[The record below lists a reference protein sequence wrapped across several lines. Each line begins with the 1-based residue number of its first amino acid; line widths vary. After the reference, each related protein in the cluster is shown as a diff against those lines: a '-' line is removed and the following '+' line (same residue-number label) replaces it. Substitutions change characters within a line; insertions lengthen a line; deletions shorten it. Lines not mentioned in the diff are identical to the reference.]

1 MTQTEN
7 HYVIIVHG
15 TFNAPTEG
23 GPPLW
28 YQPGGAFAKKLQ
40 AELTKRNPEFKGA
53 VWRGWPDGKGE
64 ADEKPRFIHW
74 SGANTHPARVEAG
87 KSLCVTMLNILAQDP
102 NARLHLVGH
111 SHGGNVVLK
120 ALEAYGRALTGY
132 EASYKQWK
140 AKETEAAKKGETVPK
155 IEADDDTPDEFLIAL
170 EAHSNELFAHFDA
183 VKAQLGEAWGERP
196 LADAPEVH
204 RIGRI
209 VTLGTPFFLKRWR
222 YSRTML
228 NLRQNLLRGINMIN
242 WAAVGVV
249 IVLLVAG
256 LSCYLPILLGS
267 GVLNWLNAT
276 PFVGFNPL
284 AWEGWLGWVKWVVAI
299 VGGGFVGVVVWGI
312 TLDPKWKRNP
322 ENTNYYFDQVNTE
335 WLRDE
340 KAPRLQTLQVNAG
353 ALDEAL
359 MALSSQPL
367 LEMLGRPSVEAFT
380 SLQLHSTERPPEI
393 GLPHDPGNIG
403 VIQGLFNLIIWARN
417 LALSPVFYFARM
429 LFQRRATDWLMNTLR
444 QVVVASA
451 TGLPPYEV
459 DDANLEVRPLTEV
472 PALDDGGEVW
482 DVSKYLAHHRNET
495 INNTA
500 IDPERYSFFWDA
512 KTREKRFGESHIYSA
527 LQKQTATNPSLE
539 KMLVNPEFQ
548 RMCLAIEERLLEVI
562 GGVEVQHARYFQD
575 EAIVRGVAQFIATGE
590 RPEPLEA
597 E

>member
-1 MTQTEN
+1 MTQSEN

-15 TFNAPTEG
+15 TFNSPVKG
-23 GPPLW
+23 QPPLW

-40 AELTKRNPEFKGA
+40 TELEKLNPEFKGA
-53 VWRGWPDGKGE
+53 VWRGWPSGE
-64 ADEKPRFIHW
+64 EAEGDQAFFSYW

-87 KSLCVTMLNILAQDP
+87 ENLAKTMQKIWLKDP
-102 NARLHLVGH
+102 QARIHLVGH

-120 ALEAYGRALTGY
+120 ALEAYGRILTNY
-132 EASYKQWK
+132 EAGFANWK
-140 AKETEAAKKGETVPK
+140 EERKKAANQGQAAKKDDELDN
-155 IEADDDTPDEFLIAL
+155 IYARFEAVAGMLSPD
-170 EAHSNELFAHFDA
+170 
-183 VKAQLGEAWGERP
+183 WGERP
-196 LADAPEVH
+196 LADSPELH
-204 RIGRI
+204 RIGRV

-228 NLRQNLLRGINMIN
+228 NLRQGFTRTINLIN
-242 WAAVGVV
+242 WAVVGVL
-249 IVLLVAG
+249 IVLFFVGIA
-256 LSCYLPILLGS
+256 CYLPILLGS
-267 GVLNWLNAT
+267 GALSAVGVA

-284 AWEGWLGWVKWVVAI
+284 AWEGWLGWFKWLAAI
-299 VGGGFVGVVVWGI
+299 GGGGFILLMLYGLTI
-312 TLDPKWKRNP
+312 DPKWNRNP
-322 ENTNYYFDQVNTE
+322 EDTNYYFDQVNTE
-335 WLRDE
+335 WLRTKD
-340 KAPRLQTLQVNAG
+340 APRIPALLVNAG

-380 SLQLHSTERPPEI
+380 SLRLHSTNRPPEI
-393 GLPHDPGNIG
+393 GLPHDPDDVNI
-403 VIQGLFNLIIWARN
+403 IQGLVNLLVNLRN
-417 LALSPVFYFARM
+417 IALSPFFFLVRR
-429 LFQRRATDWLMNTLR
+429 LFQRPATNWLMNTLR

-459 DDANLEVRPLTEV
+459 DDANLEVRPITEV
-472 PALDDGGEVW
+472 PALDDGGEIW

-495 INNTA
+495 ISNTA

-512 KTREKRFGESHIYSA
+512 NTREKRFAKSHIFSA
-527 LQKQTATNPSLE
+527 LQKQKETNPNLE
-539 KMLVNPEFQ
+539 KMLGNPEFQ

-575 EAIVRGVAQFIATGE
+575 EPIVRGVAQFIASGK

>member
-1 MTQTEN
+1 MTAEN

-23 GPPLW
+23 QPPLW

-40 AELTKRNPEFKGA
+40 KELEKANPEFKGA
-53 VWRGWPDGKGE
+53 VWRGWPDGK
-64 ADEKPRFIHW
+64 EKAEENPLFTHW

-87 KSLCVTMLNILAQDP
+87 KSLSETMLKIWADDP
-102 NARLHLVGH
+102 QACIHLIGH

-120 ALEAYGRALTGY
+120 ALEAYGQKLNEY
-132 EASYKQWK
+132 EAAYKAWVS
-140 AKETEAAKKGETVPK
+140 ENEEAAKKNQPPKQSEVIEIEKHVGRFMNLKAELGNMYGE
-155 IEADDDTPDEFLIAL
+155 I
-170 EAHSNELFAHFDA
+170 
-183 VKAQLGEAWGERP
+183 P
-196 LADAPEVH
+196 LADVPEVH
-204 RIGRI
+204 RIGRV

-222 YSRTML
+222 LSRAML
-228 NLRQNLLRGINMIN
+228 NLRQSLVRGINLLN
-242 WAAVGVV
+242 WVTLGVLIVLVAAAV
-249 IVLLVAG
+249 A
-256 LSCYLPILLGS
+256 CYLPILLGS
-267 GVLNWLNAT
+267 GVLDWAGLA
-276 PFVGFNPL
+276 PFVGFNPF
-284 AWEGWLGWVKWVVAI
+284 AWEGWLGWVKWLVAVI
-299 VGGGFVGVVVWGI
+299 GVGFVLILMIGLVD
-312 TLDPKWKRNP
+312 DPKWKRNP

-340 KAPRLQTLQVNAG
+340 KAPRIPALLVNAG

-380 SLQLHSTERPPEI
+380 NLRLHSEERPPEI
-393 GLPHDPGNIG
+393 GLPHDPDDVGF
-403 VIQGLFNLIIWARN
+403 IQGLFNLALAARN
-417 LALSPVFYFARM
+417 LALSPIFFLGRK
-429 LFQRRATDWLMNTLR
+429 LFHRRATDWLMNTLR

-459 DDANLEVRPLTEV
+459 DDANLEVRAVTEV
-472 PALDDGGEVW
+472 PALDDDGEIW
-482 DVSKYLAHHRNET
+482 DVSKYLAYHRNET
-495 INNTA
+495 ISNTA

-512 KTREKRFGESHIYSA
+512 DTREKRFGESHIASA
-527 LQKQTATNPSLE
+527 LQKQKATNPALE

-575 EAIVRGVAQFIATGE
+575 ERIVRGVAQFIAVGT

-597 E
+597 D